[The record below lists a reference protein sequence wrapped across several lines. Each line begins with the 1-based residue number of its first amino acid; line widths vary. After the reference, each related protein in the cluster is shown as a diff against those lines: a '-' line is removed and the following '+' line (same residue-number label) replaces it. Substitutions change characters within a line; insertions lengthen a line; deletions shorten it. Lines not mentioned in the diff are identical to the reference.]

1 MTQLINNYK
10 LFGYDEIF
18 AKFKAMENDKILPN
32 KILLS
37 GPKGIGKF
45 TFSIHFINYILSLN
59 EENKYDDVNFTI
71 NQYNKS
77 FSLMNNLSHPNLSI
91 VNLKSNKKNIEI
103 DQIRNIITNSQK
115 SSFNSKKRFILVDNV
130 EFLNINASNALLK
143 ILEEPPGNIYF
154 ILILDSSKKIPDT
167 IKSRS
172 IVFKKHFSNKE
183 TIAVINKIIDDDI
196 EKLMHKCF
204 LNKYSSIGELI
215 FLLDFAKQNEID
227 LNDIEIKDLLN
238 FMIYKKFYKS
248 DHQTFNLMINL
259 IHCFFYEIY
268 TSTKDNDFFN
278 LYSDFIQKINST
290 LKYNLD
296 TETLFFEFKN
306 KIINE

>member
-1 MTQLINNYK
+1 MLGPRPARTRCSRQRTPHISCRRAAFHGPTARPSGQDG
-10 LFGYDEIF
+10 FGDNDEIF

-77 FSLMNNLSHPNLSI
+77 FSLMSNLSHPNLSI

-143 ILEEPPGNIYF
+143 ILEEPPENIYF
-154 ILILDSSKKIPDT
+154 ILKNI
-167 IKSRS
+167 
-172 IVFKKHFSNKE
+172 FS
-183 TIAVINKIIDDDI
+183 
-196 EKLMHKCF
+196 
-204 LNKYSSIGELI
+204 
-215 FLLDFAKQNEID
+215 
-227 LNDIEIKDLLN
+227 
-238 FMIYKKFYKS
+238 
-248 DHQTFNLMINL
+248 
-259 IHCFFYEIY
+259 
-268 TSTKDNDFFN
+268 
-278 LYSDFIQKINST
+278 
-290 LKYNLD
+290 
-296 TETLFFEFKN
+296 
-306 KIINE
+306 